1 MARQNVGT
9 PKFYIDMLSYFKA
22 IGIIDSVV
30 ANEGTSDMSKIIG
43 LNPAD
48 YIQTGDTYFGTNG
61 NSYSWYYIDVNLN
74 IGFRASGE
82 GKSFI
87 SWLNHNFYGN
97 TTNLVN
103 KPKMKLMYNDTVQIA
118 YEAPD
123 EVQNYPAANGDNPF
137 LCNGFSIGEMDAS
150 HVTFNKLRFYLCKNT
165 PSTTP
170 FELTIGSLA
179 YGEIFQ
185 MPHSPDLQLTISRE
199 FDGIK
204 TQQTKGGSTLTQINY
219 TNAPL
224 WSGRP
229 PWLLTTTNLNYH
241 INDGYEEKR
250 QAHRGRR
257 VWDLKFSYIDHKNLF
272 SSNEN
277 ISEFNIS
284 DSDTASDYEDGTFE
298 ANNSN
303 FLSENTSY
311 SDDSFMNRVMSRTL
325 GGALPFVF
333 QPDGNNNSPDQFA
346 ICQIDQDSFQFKQVA
361 HNVYDISLKIREVW

>member
-1 MARQNVGT
+1 MARQNVGN

-30 ANEGTSDMSKIIG
+30 ANTGTSDMSKIIG

-48 YIQTGDTYFGTNG
+48 YIQTGEAYFGTNG

-87 SWLNHNFYGN
+87 SWLNHNFYG
-97 TTNLVN
+97 TS
-103 KPKMKLMYNDTVQIA
+103 TV
-118 YEAPD
+118 
-123 EVQNYPAANGDNPF
+123 GDNPF

-185 MPHSPDLQLTISRE
+185 MPHSPDLQWTISRE

-224 WSGRP
+224 WARFS
-229 PWLLTTTNLNYH
+229 PWELTTNKLNYH
-241 INDGYEEKR
+241 INNGYKENRE
-250 QAHRGRR
+250 AHRGRR

-277 ISEFNIS
+277 LREYNIS

-298 ANNSN
+298 ATNSN
-303 FLSENTSY
+303 FLSENTSF

-361 HNVYDISLKIREVW
+361 NNVYDISLKIREVW